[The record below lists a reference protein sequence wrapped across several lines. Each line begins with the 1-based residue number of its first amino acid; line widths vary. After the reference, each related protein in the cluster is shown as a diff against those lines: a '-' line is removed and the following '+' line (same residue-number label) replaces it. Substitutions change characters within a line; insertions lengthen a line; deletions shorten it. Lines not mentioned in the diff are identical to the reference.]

1 MCKKHP
7 TKKKDPCVREREKKK
22 HTQKGYIKLFGRNN
36 IKGYRK
42 YKKQTKSGEKEQNR
56 KNPKKKQNKIQ
67 I

>member
-1 MCKKHP
+1 MQKASN
-7 TKKKDPCVREREKKK
+7 KKKGSLRKRAREKK

-56 KNPKKKQNKIQ
+56 KNSKKQNKIQ